1 MNPESI
7 WILLGV
13 LFLGGAI
20 GFYASRKPRPSAI
33 GEERL
38 RGNYLAGVNFLVNEQ
53 PDRALE
59 SFLRAAELD
68 DDTVETHFAL
78 GSLYRRRGEV
88 DRAIKIHQNI
98 ATRESL
104 EPSQREQA
112 GFALAQD
119 YLKAGMLDRA
129 EKILEPLAAS
139 GAHRMAAMRKLMRI
153 YEQEQ
158 EWARAIGVFRELEK
172 AGRAPQESA
181 IAHYYCELAEAA
193 QARGALDEAREHLR
207 AARRE
212 VRRFPRGA
220 LVRADIAIEQKDFA
234 LAERLL
240 GAVLTHDAALAIEV
254 IPRLVRLARAAGP
267 SGEAA
272 VARVVDVRPDADQ
285 RSGDRLHHGGRARL
299 HAARGT
305 RAQLPGGRRC
315 DRRARARHRPG
326 PGHARC
332 ARRRRHRG
340 GVAPPCGAHAALSLR
355 QLRLLQH
362 RSLLAMPGLQDLG
375 QPAAAAA
382 IRSRRG
388 TRRRR
393 QAGVKLSERAR

>member
-20 GFYASRKPRPSAI
+20 GFYAARKPRPSAV
-33 GEERL
+33 GAERL
-38 RGNYLAGVNFLVNEQ
+38 RGSYMAGVNFLVNEQ

-59 SFLRAAELD
+59 AFLRAAELD
-68 DDTVETHFAL
+68 GDTVETHFAL

-112 GFALAQD
+112 SFALAQD

-153 YEQEQ
+153 YEQEN
-158 EWARAIGVFRELEK
+158 EWHRAIAVFRELEK

-181 IAHYYCELAEAA
+181 IAHYFCELAEAA
-193 QARGALDEAREHLR
+193 RARGALDEARKQLR
-207 AARRE
+207 SARTE
-212 VRRFPRGA
+212 RRLFPRGA
-220 LVRADIAIEQKDFA
+220 LVRADIAIEQRDFG

-240 GAVLTHDAALAIEV
+240 SAVLAQDAALAIEV
-254 IPRLVRLARAAGP
+254 MPRLVRLARAAGGE
-267 SGEAA
+267 GEAVVARLVAARADAGHEIA
-272 VARVVDVRPDADQ
+272 VAAIMADALVFAPLEQRVRAYLAHDEAIAGLVRAIGRDPASLDAGAV
-285 RSGDRLHHGGRARL
+285 REVAGVLRRLAVATPRY
-299 HAARGT
+299 
-305 RAQLPGGRRC
+305 
-315 DRRARARHRPG
+315 
-326 PGHARC
+326 RC
-332 ARRRRHRG
+332 ATCGFSSIDHFWQCPGCKSWDSQRPLLRFDLVAGLERRK
-340 GVAPPCGAHAALSLR
+340 
-355 QLRLLQH
+355 
-362 RSLLAMPGLQDLG
+362 
-375 QPAAAAA
+375 
-382 IRSRRG
+382 
-388 TRRRR
+388 T
-393 QAGVKLSERAR
+393 

>member
-20 GFYASRKPRPSAI
+20 GFYASRKPRPSDV

-59 SFLRAAELD
+59 AFLRAAELD
-68 DDTVETHFAL
+68 DETIETHFAL

-88 DRAIKIHQNI
+88 DRAIRIHQNI
-98 ATRESL
+98 ATRETL

-129 EKILEPLAAS
+129 EKILQPLAAS

-158 EWARAIGVFRELEK
+158 DWTRAIEVFRELDK

-181 IAHYYCELAEAA
+181 IAHYYCELAEESRT
-193 QARGALDEAREHLR
+193 RGALDEARGHLR
-207 AARRE
+207 EARRQIP
-212 VRRFPRGA
+212 RFPRGA
-220 LVRADIAIEQKDFA
+220 LVRSDIAIEQGDFA
-234 LAERLL
+234 LAEKLL
-240 GAVLTHDAALAIEV
+240 GAVLAHDAALAIEV
-254 IPRLVRLARAAGP
+254 VPRLVRLARA
-267 SGEAA
+267 SGDESPL
-272 VARVVDVRPDADQ
+272 ARVVDGRPDAVNEVAIAAIMADALDFAPLEA
-285 RSGDRLHHGGRARL
+285 RVRACLAGDDAIAGLVTAIGRDPAALDARAVADIAAVLRRL
-299 HAARGT
+299 AARTPRYRCGNCGFSSIDHFW
-305 RAQLPGGRRC
+305 QCPGC
-315 DRRARARHRPG
+315 KTWDSQRPLLRFDLVAGLEGGKG
-326 PGHARC
+326 P
-332 ARRRRHRG
+332 
-340 GVAPPCGAHAALSLR
+340 
-355 QLRLLQH
+355 
-362 RSLLAMPGLQDLG
+362 
-375 QPAAAAA
+375 
-382 IRSRRG
+382 
-388 TRRRR
+388 
-393 QAGVKLSERAR
+393 

>member
-20 GFYASRKPRPSAI
+20 GFYASRKPRPSDV

-38 RGNYLAGVNFLVNEQ
+38 RGNYMAGVNFLVNEQ

-59 SFLRAAELD
+59 AFLRAVELD
-68 DDTVETHFAL
+68 DDTIETHFAL

-88 DRAIKIHQNI
+88 DRAIKVHQNI
-98 ATRESL
+98 ATRASL
-104 EPSQREQA
+104 EPGQREQA

-129 EKILEPLAAS
+129 EEILEPLAAS

-158 EWARAIGVFRELEK
+158 EWMRAIGVFRELQK
-172 AGRAPQESA
+172 AGRAPQQSA

-193 QARGALDEAREHLR
+193 RERGALDEARDHLR

-220 LVRADIAIEQKDFA
+220 LVRADIAIEQGDFE

-240 GAVLTHDAALAIEV
+240 SSVMQSDAALAIEAV
-254 IPRLVRLARAAGP
+254 PRLVRLARAPGSP
-267 SGEAA
+267 GVAA
-272 VARVVDVRPDADQ
+272 VERVVAARPDAGNAVAIASIMADALDFAPLE
-285 RSGDRLHHGGRARL
+285 DRVRACLAQDDAIAGVVRAIGREPGTLDARAVAEISAVL
-299 HAARGT
+299 RRLAART
-305 RAQLPGGRRC
+305 PRY
-315 DRRARARHRPG
+315 
-326 PGHARC
+326 RC
-332 ARRRRHRG
+332 ANCGFSSIDHFWQCPGCKTWDSQRPLLRFDV
-340 GVAPPCGAHAALSLR
+340 VAGLESGAR
-355 QLRLLQH
+355 
-362 RSLLAMPGLQDLG
+362 
-375 QPAAAAA
+375 PA
-382 IRSRRG
+382 
-388 TRRRR
+388 
-393 QAGVKLSERAR
+393 

>member
-20 GFYASRKPRPSAI
+20 GFYASRKPRPRDV

-38 RGNYLAGVNFLVNEQ
+38 RGNYMAGVNFLVNEQ

-59 SFLRAAELD
+59 AFLRAVELD
-68 DDTVETHFAL
+68 EDTIETHFAL

-88 DRAIKIHQNI
+88 DRAIKVHQNI

-119 YLKAGMLDRA
+119 YLKAGLLDRA

-158 EWARAIGVFRELEK
+158 EWMRAIDVFRELQK

-193 QARGALDEAREHLR
+193 RARGALDEAREHLR
-207 AARRE
+207 AARKE

-220 LVRADIAIEQKDFA
+220 LVRADIAIEQGDYE

-240 GAVLTHDAALAIEV
+240 AAVMQSDAALAIEAV
-254 IPRLVRLARAAGP
+254 PRLVRLARAPGSP
-267 SGEAA
+267 GEEA
-272 VARVVDVRPDADQ
+272 VRRVVAARPDAGHEVAIASIMADALDFGPLEERVRACLAQ
-285 RSGDRLHHGGRARL
+285 DDAIAGLVRAIGREPGSLDGRAVADIAAVLRRL
-299 HAARGT
+299 AARTPRYRCGNCGFSSIDHFW
-305 RAQLPGGRRC
+305 QCPGC
-315 DRRARARHRPG
+315 KTWDSQRPLL
-326 PGHARC
+326 RFDV
-332 ARRRRHRG
+332 
-340 GVAPPCGAHAALSLR
+340 VAGLENGAK
-355 QLRLLQH
+355 
-362 RSLLAMPGLQDLG
+362 
-375 QPAAAAA
+375 PA
-382 IRSRRG
+382 
-388 TRRRR
+388 
-393 QAGVKLSERAR
+393 

>member
-59 SFLRAAELD
+59 AFLRAAELD

-104 EPSQREQA
+104 EPAQREQA

-119 YLKAGMLDRA
+119 YLKAGLLDRA
-129 EKILEPLAAS
+129 EKILEPLAAA

-158 EWARAIGVFRELEK
+158 EWGRAIAVFRELQK

-181 IAHYYCELAEAA
+181 IAHYHCELAEGARG
-193 QARGALDEAREHLR
+193 RGALDEAREHLR
-207 AARRE
+207 AARKE

-220 LVRADIAIEQKDFA
+220 LVRSDIAIEQGDFA

-240 GAVLTHDAALAIEV
+240 GAVLAHDAALAIEV
-254 IPRLVRLARAAGP
+254 VPRLVRLARAVGAGGDEVVDRVVAGRTDAVNEIAIAAIMADALGFAP
-267 SGEAA
+267 FEERVRSCLAQDDAIAGLVRAIGRDPGALDSRAVADVAA
-272 VARVVDVRPDADQ
+272 VLR
-285 RSGDRLHHGGRARL
+285 RL
-299 HAARGT
+299 AART
-305 RAQLPGGRRC
+305 PRY
-315 DRRARARHRPG
+315 
-326 PGHARC
+326 RC
-332 ARRRRHRG
+332 ANCGFSSIDHFWQCPGCKAWDSQRPLLRFDLVAGLEG
-340 GVAPPCGAHAALSLR
+340 GGKR
-355 QLRLLQH
+355 
-362 RSLLAMPGLQDLG
+362 
-375 QPAAAAA
+375 
-382 IRSRRG
+382 
-388 TRRRR
+388 
-393 QAGVKLSERAR
+393 

>member
-1 MNPESI
+1 MTPESI

-20 GFYASRKPRPSAI
+20 GFYASRKPRPRDV

-38 RGNYLAGVNFLVNEQ
+38 RGNYMAGVNFLVNEQ

-59 SFLRAAELD
+59 AFLRAVELD
-68 DDTVETHFAL
+68 EDTIETHFAL

-88 DRAIKIHQNI
+88 DRAIKVHQNI

-119 YLKAGMLDRA
+119 YLKAGLLDRA

-158 EWARAIGVFRELEK
+158 EWTRAIDVFRELQK

-193 QARGALDEAREHLR
+193 RERGALDEAREHLR
-207 AARRE
+207 AARKE

-220 LVRADIAIEQKDFA
+220 LVRADIAIEQGDYE

-240 GAVLTHDAALAIEV
+240 AAVMQSDAALAIEAV
-254 IPRLVRLARAAGP
+254 PRLVRLARAPGSP
-267 SGEAA
+267 GVEAIR
-272 VARVVDVRPDADQ
+272 RVVAARPDAGNEVAIAAIMADALDFAPLEERVRACLAQ
-285 RSGDRLHHGGRARL
+285 DDAIAGLVRAIGREPGSLDGRAVADIAAVLRRL
-299 HAARGT
+299 AARTPRYRCGNCGFSSIDHFWQCPGCKTWDSQRPLLRFDVVAGLENGT
-305 RAQLPGGRRC
+305 R
-315 DRRARARHRPG
+315 
-326 PGHARC
+326 
-332 ARRRRHRG
+332 
-340 GVAPPCGAHAALSLR
+340 
-355 QLRLLQH
+355 
-362 RSLLAMPGLQDLG
+362 
-375 QPAAAAA
+375 
-382 IRSRRG
+382 
-388 TRRRR
+388 
-393 QAGVKLSERAR
+393 QA

>member
-1 MNPESI
+1 MNPESV

-20 GFYASRKPRPSAI
+20 GFYTSRKPRPSAI

-59 SFLRAAELD
+59 AFLRAAELD

-119 YLKAGMLDRA
+119 YLKAGLLDRA

-153 YEQEQ
+153 YEQEH
-158 EWARAIGVFRELEK
+158 EWERAIAVFRELQK

-181 IAHYYCELAEAA
+181 IAHYHCELAEAA
-193 QARGALDEAREHLR
+193 RKRGEPGEARDHLR
-207 AARRE
+207 AARKE

-220 LVRADIAIEQKDFA
+220 LVRTDIAIEQGDLA

-254 IPRLVRLARAAGP
+254 VPRLVRLARAAG
-267 SGEAA
+267 EAGDA
-272 VARVVDVRPDADQ
+272 LVARVVANRPDAVNELAIASIMSDALEFTALEERVRDCLAQ
-285 RSGDRLHHGGRARL
+285 DDAIAGLVRAIGRDPAALDAGAVADIAAVLRRL
-299 HAARGT
+299 AART
-305 RAQLPGGRRC
+305 PRY
-315 DRRARARHRPG
+315 
-326 PGHARC
+326 RC
-332 ARRRRHRG
+332 ASCGFSSIDHFWQCPGCKAWDSQRPLLRFDLVAGLEG
-340 GVAPPCGAHAALSLR
+340 GSK
-355 QLRLLQH
+355 Q
-362 RSLLAMPGLQDLG
+362 
-375 QPAAAAA
+375 
-382 IRSRRG
+382 
-388 TRRRR
+388 
-393 QAGVKLSERAR
+393 

>member
-158 EWARAIGVFRELEK
+158 EWVRAIGVFRELEK

-220 LVRADIAIEQKDFA
+220 LVFEDRTEEP
-234 LAERLL
+234 LSGLL
-240 GAVLTHDAALAIEV
+240 GVG
-254 IPRLVRLARAAGP
+254 PRQQMRSSPRRLAPAPGN
-267 SGEAA
+267 
-272 VARVVDVRPDADQ
+272 
-285 RSGDRLHHGGRARL
+285 GDRARRRRPADAINEVKIVHHGGCARL
-299 HAARGT
+299 RAARGT
-305 RAQLPGGRRC
+305 RAQLPGRRRR
-315 DRRARARHRPG
+315 DRRARARHRSG
-326 PGHARC
+326 PGHARY
-332 ARRRRHRG
+332 ARGCRHRC
-340 GVAPPCGAHAALSLR
+340 GVAPPGSAHAALSLC
-355 QLRLLQH
+355 QLRLLEH

-375 QPAAAAA
+375 QPATAAAL
-382 IRSRRG
+382 RSRRG
-388 TRRRR
+388 TRGRR
-393 QAGVKLSERAR
+393 QAGVKVSERAR

>member
-20 GFYASRKPRPSAI
+20 GFYASRKPRPSDV

-59 SFLRAAELD
+59 AFLRAAELD
-68 DDTVETHFAL
+68 DDTIETHFAL

-88 DRAIKIHQNI
+88 DRAIRIHQNI

-129 EKILEPLAAS
+129 EKILQPLAAS

-158 EWARAIGVFRELEK
+158 DWKRAIEVFRELDK

-181 IAHYYCELAEAA
+181 IAHYYCELAEEARE
-193 QARGALDEAREHLR
+193 RGALDEARDHLR
-207 AARRE
+207 EARRQIP
-212 VRRFPRGA
+212 RFPRGA
-220 LVRADIAIEQKDFA
+220 LVRSDIAIEQGDFA
-234 LAERLL
+234 LAEKLL
-240 GAVLTHDAALAIEV
+240 GAVLAHDAALAIEV
-254 IPRLVRLARAAGP
+254 VPRLVRLARA
-267 SGEAA
+267 SGDQAPL
-272 VARVVDVRPDADQ
+272 ARVVE
-285 RSGDRLHHGGRARL
+285 GRADAVNEVAIAAIMADALDFTPLESRVRACLAGDEAIAGLVTAIGRDPASLDARAVADIAAVLRRL
-299 HAARGT
+299 AART
-305 RAQLPGGRRC
+305 PRY
-315 DRRARARHRPG
+315 
-326 PGHARC
+326 RC
-332 ARRRRHRG
+332 ANCGFPSIDHFWQCPGCKTWDSQRPLLRFDL
-340 GVAPPCGAHAALSLR
+340 VA
-355 QLRLLQH
+355 
-362 RSLLAMPGLQDLG
+362 GLE
-375 QPAAAAA
+375 
-382 IRSRRG
+382 
-388 TRRRR
+388 
-393 QAGVKLSERAR
+393 AGKAR

>member
-1 MNPESI
+1 MNPESV

-20 GFYASRKPRPSAI
+20 GFYTSRKPRPSAI

-59 SFLRAAELD
+59 AFLRAAELD

-119 YLKAGMLDRA
+119 YLKAGLLDRA

-153 YEQEQ
+153 YEQEH
-158 EWARAIGVFRELEK
+158 EWERAIAVFRELQK

-181 IAHYYCELAEAA
+181 IAHYHCELAEAA
-193 QARGALDEAREHLR
+193 RKRGEPGEARDHLR
-207 AARRE
+207 AARKE
-212 VRRFPRGA
+212 IRRFPRGA
-220 LVRADIAIEQKDFA
+220 LVRTDIAIEQGDLA

-254 IPRLVRLARAAGP
+254 VPRLVRLARAAG
-267 SGEAA
+267 EAGDA
-272 VARVVDVRPDADQ
+272 LVARVVANRPDAVNELAIASIMSDALEFTALEERVRDCLAQ
-285 RSGDRLHHGGRARL
+285 DDAIAGLVRAIGRDPAALDAGAVADIAAVLRRL
-299 HAARGT
+299 AART
-305 RAQLPGGRRC
+305 PRY
-315 DRRARARHRPG
+315 
-326 PGHARC
+326 RC
-332 ARRRRHRG
+332 ASCGFSSIDHFWQCPGCKAWDSQRPLLRFDLVAGLEG
-340 GVAPPCGAHAALSLR
+340 GSK
-355 QLRLLQH
+355 Q
-362 RSLLAMPGLQDLG
+362 
-375 QPAAAAA
+375 
-382 IRSRRG
+382 
-388 TRRRR
+388 
-393 QAGVKLSERAR
+393 

>member
-20 GFYASRKPRPSAI
+20 GFYASRKPRPRDV

-38 RGNYLAGVNFLVNEQ
+38 RGNYMAGVNFLVNEQ

-59 SFLRAAELD
+59 AFLRAVELD
-68 DDTVETHFAL
+68 DDTIETHFAL

-88 DRAIKIHQNI
+88 DRAIKVHQNI

-119 YLKAGMLDRA
+119 YLKAGLLDRA

-158 EWARAIGVFRELEK
+158 EWTRAIDVFRELQK

-193 QARGALDEAREHLR
+193 RERGALDEAREHLR
-207 AARRE
+207 AARKE

-220 LVRADIAIEQKDFA
+220 LVRADIAIEQGDYE

-240 GAVLTHDAALAIEV
+240 AAVMQSDAALAIEAV
-254 IPRLVRLARAAGP
+254 PRLARLARAPGSP
-267 SGEAA
+267 GVESIR
-272 VARVVDVRPDADQ
+272 RVVAARPDAGNEVAIAAIMADALDFAPLEERVRACLAQ
-285 RSGDRLHHGGRARL
+285 DEAIAGLVRAIGREPGSLDGRAVADIAAVLRRL
-299 HAARGT
+299 AARTPRYRCGNCGFSSIDHFWQCPGCKTWDSQRPLLRFDVVAGLENGT
-305 RAQLPGGRRC
+305 R
-315 DRRARARHRPG
+315 
-326 PGHARC
+326 
-332 ARRRRHRG
+332 
-340 GVAPPCGAHAALSLR
+340 
-355 QLRLLQH
+355 
-362 RSLLAMPGLQDLG
+362 
-375 QPAAAAA
+375 
-382 IRSRRG
+382 
-388 TRRRR
+388 
-393 QAGVKLSERAR
+393 QA